1 MAVVSVN
8 GFRTTPGKLADHLDA
23 SAEALGHLRRLGLQA
38 VNLQA
43 VAGGDVGMI
52 TTSINYASNV
62 DYAAG
67 LQRVLGDGQW
77 QEFWARVSAAAP
89 AVQVESSLFT
99 DLDATFQPSVDRPLG
114 VVLVTQW
121 RARPGRLMDFVG
133 NVMTAVKLIERMGG
147 RSRAMQSLIGLH
159 PLTVLV
165 TTGFADMDAYG
176 VYANTTATDE
186 GWQAFWAGAMAD
198 PTADLIRSGLFVNI
212 SGD

>member
-8 GFRTTPGKLADHLDA
+8 GFRTAPGKLADHLAA

-43 VAGGDVGMI
+43 VAGGDVGVI
-52 TTSINYASNV
+52 TTSINYASNA

-67 LQRVLGDGQW
+67 LQRVLGDGEW
-77 QEFWARVSAAAP
+77 QEFWGRVNATAP
-89 AVQVESSLFT
+89 AVQVESSLFV
-99 DLDATFQPSVDRPLG
+99 DLDATFQPSADRPLG
-114 VVLVTQW
+114 VILVTQW

-133 NVMTAVKLIERMGG
+133 NVMAAVPLIEQMGG
-147 RSRAMQSLIGLH
+147 RARAMQSLIGLH
-159 PLTVLV
+159 PMTMLV
-165 TTGFADMDAYG
+165 TTAFADIDAYG
-176 VYANTTATDE
+176 VYADKTASDE
-186 GWQAFWAGAMAD
+186 QWQTFWAGAMAD